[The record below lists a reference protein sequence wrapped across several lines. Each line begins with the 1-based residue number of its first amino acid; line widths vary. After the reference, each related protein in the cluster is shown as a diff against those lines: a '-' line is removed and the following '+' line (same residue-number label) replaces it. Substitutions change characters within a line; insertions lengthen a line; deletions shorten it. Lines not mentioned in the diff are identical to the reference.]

1 MVGVRYENWMSIAEL
16 LVWLFVTELLIWFA
30 GALFG
35 VGLLW
40 ALLVEARHSRERCRR

>member
-1 MVGVRYENWMSIAEL
+1 MAEI

-40 ALLVEARHSRERCRR
+40 AVFVEGRRFRRR

>member
-1 MVGVRYENWMSIAEL
+1 MAEL

-35 VGLLW
+35 VGIVW
-40 ALLVEARHSRERCRR
+40 AVLVEGRHWRERR